1 MVILLC
7 AHVPALTL
15 LALAYGNSL
24 THSLIEGGV
33 VMIFALPAALLRG
46 GARRPRE
53 VIVTLGLLTCSA
65 SLVHVMNGAIEAHFH
80 FFVMVAVLGLYEDWV
95 PFLLAIA
102 YVLLHHGFGSAF
114 AHDSVFNHGG
124 DPWLWAGVHTFFIT
138 CLSVAIVV
146 NWRAAEKQR
155 DELRTAS
162 ADLARAHAKAEA
174 RAAEFQRS
182 NRELEQF
189 AYVASH
195 DLGEPL
201 RMISSY
207 LQLIERRAELD
218 EQSRSHLDFAVD
230 GATRMRTLI
239 DDLLLYSRAG
249 RVDLKRREVPARDL
263 VEATVR
269 GLAGAIDEAHATVEV
284 GELPVIACDPVLL
297 GQVFQNLIANGIK
310 FQNGDAPHVTI
321 SGREVPGGW
330 EFVVSDNGI
339 GILAENR
346 ERIFKMFQRLHHR
359 EEYQGTG
366 IGLSVCQRIVERHDG
381 KIRVEAGPGGRGSTF
396 VFTIASNGPF
406 NNNGAGDR
414 PPERE
419 VVPA

>member
-24 THSLIEGGV
+24 GHSLLEGAA
-33 VMIFALPAALLRG
+33 VMVFALPAALLRSG
-46 GARRPRE
+46 SRRPRE
-53 VIVTLGLLTCSA
+53 VLVTLGLLTCSA
-65 SLVHVMNGAIEAHFH
+65 ALVHVMNGAIEAHFH

-95 PFLLAIA
+95 PFLLAIG

-124 DPWLWAGVHTFFIT
+124 DPWLWAGVHAFFIT
-138 CLSVAIVV
+138 GLSVAVVV
-146 NWRAAEKQR
+146 NWRAAEQQR

-162 ADLARAHAKAEA
+162 ETLARAHAEAEA

-218 EQSRSHLDFAVD
+218 EKSRSHLDFAVD

-249 RVDLKRREVPARDL
+249 RVDLKRREVPAGDI

-284 GELPVIACDPVLL
+284 AELPVIACRPGAARPGFPEPRRQR
-297 GQVFQNLIANGIK
+297 GQVPRRRSPAR
-310 FQNGDAPHVTI
+310 DH
-321 SGREVPGGW
+321 
-330 EFVVSDNGI
+330 
-339 GILAENR
+339 
-346 ERIFKMFQRLHHR
+346 QR
-359 EEYQGTG
+359 
-366 IGLSVCQRIVERHDG
+366 
-381 KIRVEAGPGGRGSTF
+381 P
-396 VFTIASNGPF
+396 
-406 NNNGAGDR
+406 
-414 PPERE
+414 
-419 VVPA
+419 